1 MVAGYNLLQALT
13 YPMTKRA
20 RCTRYL
26 LPAAVALTVI
36 AAPCVTFAASEGSYL
51 NWSHK
56 AQAADNTPAPTEQ
69 VQTATGAYAVPASP
83 YGQVG
88 DPYGHSLRW
97 PAKQAPTM
105 ATATPALASIT
116 PLPPQTFAPVPAPPM
131 RAAPPVS
138 ISQPVPMS
146 APRPVT
152 VVTVQSP
159 DTYPADPGLAD
170 DPDLTPEAPVAAT
183 QPAPR
188 AAQKPAVKPLP
199 AVASAP
205 PIRTETT
212 PAPPAVAAALSSDG
226 AYEVPANSKYAARIA
241 AARAAA
247 LPIADAP
254 KGKTATKST
263 ATAPEPD
270 VSLASQETDHVF
282 IPGEQYTTPADE
294 PRLYSLHRQ
303 YGMKPDPIQVTAN
316 PTGALLTVSPDD
328 LAGDPNDDDQ
338 KTTDQK
344 TDNTN

>member
-1 MVAGYNLLQALT
+1 
-13 YPMTKRA
+13 MTKRA

-26 LPAAVALTVI
+26 LSAAVALMVI
-36 AAPCVTFAASEGSYL
+36 AAPCVTLAASEGNYL

-56 AQAADNTPAPTEQ
+56 PQAAANTPTPTEQ
-69 VQTATGAYAVPASP
+69 VQTATGAYAVPATP

-97 PAKQAPTM
+97 PAKQATTM
-105 ATATPALASIT
+105 APAAPAVASIT
-116 PLPPQTFAPVPAPPM
+116 PLPPQTFAPAPMPPM

-146 APRPVT
+146 APRPVAI
-152 VVTVQSP
+152 VPVPHMQSP
-159 DTYPADPGLAD
+159 DIYPADPGLGD
-170 DPDLTPEAPVAAT
+170 DPDLTPEATVAAI
-183 QPAPR
+183 QPAPT
-188 AAQKPAVKPLP
+188 ATQKPAVDPLP
-199 AVASAP
+199 AVASARP
-205 PIRTETT
+205 GRAATT
-212 PAPPAVAAALSSDG
+212 PPHPAVATALSSDG

-247 LPIADAP
+247 LPMANAP
-254 KGKTATKST
+254 KGKTDTKST

-282 IPGEQYTTPADE
+282 IPGEQYKTPADE